1 MDNKFTGYFAKRK
14 KAKLEQM
21 RKKNWDLTQQGINPH
36 KGWGTM
42 IDTGSGG
49 LNNMN
54 RDNQAQNFLSKE
66 IDNKQFFIEVAK
78 RIRKN

>member
-1 MDNKFTGYFAKRK
+1 
-14 KAKLEQM
+14 
-21 RKKNWDLTQQGINPH
+21 
-36 KGWGTM
+36 M

-66 IDNKQFFIEVAK
+66 IDNKQFFIEEAK
-78 RIRKN
+78 RIRKD